1 MTWIWSLFLLQMS
14 SHMSGT
20 IICLY
25 SVMLKLKWALSR
37 NLEIELLPN
46 VWTLHWYI
54 LNGLNIRNAKGIL
67 KYERCSYAKQRCNK
81 SFVATLF
88 VLGPLLSDS
97 NQSLIFCNNGLCY
110 IRFILF
116 YCIAN
121 ATLPIL
127 FWPL

>member
-1 MTWIWSLFLLQMS
+1 MHPYFLSSWRCNALSAWCTTNDFKVFQYLSTHSIYNSGVGAYMVCKDSNAFILTMLSIVEVCWMWTMYYTTLLQW
-14 SHMSGT
+14 
-20 IICLY
+20 
-25 SVMLKLKWALSR
+25 V
-37 NLEIELLPN
+37 
-46 VWTLHWYI
+46 
-54 LNGLNIRNAKGIL
+54 
-67 KYERCSYAKQRCNK
+67 CSK

-97 NQSLIFCNNGLCY
+97 NESLIFCNNGLCY
-110 IRFILF
+110 IRFILL